1 MTPTLTIRPFRT
13 PARGVAR
20 VPGSKSLTNRAL
32 IFAALADGATR
43 FTGALFSRDTR
54 ILIAALRELGFA
66 VEADEAARDCCDN
79 TCKTDQGLRE
89 AWKSSIGWSL
99 IKRCHCRALG
109 IGDARS

>member
-32 IFAALADGATR
+32 IFAALAEGETR

-54 ILIAALRELGFA
+54 IQRH
-66 VEADEAARDCCDN
+66 RY
-79 TCKTDQGLRE
+79 
-89 AWKSSIGWSL
+89 S
-99 IKRCHCRALG
+99 
-109 IGDARS
+109 GDLS

>member
-32 IFAALADGATR
+32 IFAALAEGETR

-66 VEADEAARDCCDN
+66 VEADEAAR
-79 TCKTDQGLRE
+79 TIRIEGQGGRIPRRTFPHRVPR
-89 AWKSSIGWSL
+89 IGAGRRL
-99 IKRCHCRALG
+99 P
-109 IGDARS
+109 ARR

>member
-32 IFAALADGATR
+32 IFAALAEGETR

-66 VEADEAARDCCDN
+66 VEADEAARTIGSVN
-79 TCKTDQGLRE
+79 ILN
-89 AWKSSIGWSL
+89 SSI
-99 IKRCHCRALG
+99 
-109 IGDARS
+109 